1 MYSLSWLFFC
11 IWISSCSSTLR
22 YARGEFFPYSLLF
35 HCSLCL
41 SFCQYCS
48 ILIFVDS
55 VSSSDTIKFHL
66 VLLFQLVLVI
76 LEPSN
81 FQIWFRISLSVLV
94 KMLTGILMG
103 FTLNPAINLD
113 KTDILTIASV
123 NESVNSSLLWNEN
136 LPINLCT

>member
-1 MYSLSWLFFC
+1 MYNLSWPFFC
-11 IWISSCSSTLR
+11 IWISNCSSTLR
-22 YARGEFFPYSLLF
+22 YARGVLSRLSSVSLFLMSIF
-35 HCSLCL
+35 L
-41 SFCQYCS
+41 S
-48 ILIFVDS
+48 ILLYLVFVDS
-55 VSSSDTIKFHL
+55 ISSSDTIKFHP
-66 VLLFQLVLVI
+66 VLLFQIVLVI

-103 FTLNPAINLD
+103 FTLNPEINLG